1 MSRVMSWARGFEGY
15 YISFYPLFTG
25 VLKSI
30 ICSLFYI
37 GPGRYL
43 QDRIS
48 LCTLPLSL
56 STTYGKTTRVHSP
69 THSST
74 HSSTHSHTH
83 THSLTRVNSIDRMCF
98 GKSQT
103 PKAPRRT
110 TQEQGRVHTYVTNPD
125 GSRRIS
131 WRTLQGTTSAD
142 GSGSRTGTET
152 APPKGGRSGD
162 GADGN
167 KL

>member
-1 MSRVMSWARGFEGY
+1 MPWARGFGGY

-30 ICSLFYI
+30 ICSSFYI

-48 LCTLPLSL
+48 PCTLPLSL
-56 STTYGKTTRVHSP
+56 STTYGKTTRVHRP
-69 THSST
+69 HTRP
-74 HSSTHSHTH
+74 HSHTH
-83 THSLTRVNSIDRMCF
+83 THSLARVNSINRMCF
-98 GKSQT
+98 GKSKT

-131 WRTLQGTTSAD
+131 WRTLQGITSAD

-162 GADGN
+162 GADEN